1 MKRKQHITAFYLETL
16 LMIVVFISIILVLT
30 RVFGSARVQSVEA
43 KRLTAAV
50 TLAQNTAEAASASG
64 SPQDLLDLLNEKN
77 NAILQTADDT
87 EETVIITLYDEN
99 LQPVEITQ
107 QAADRLQS
115 AGSDNSKKDGTK
127 TGKNDPVPGIQPGTL
142 IVETQWGAPAPA
154 AAETET
160 EDPEAANPEAAN
172 PDAMALEAGEDLVN
186 VTIRVCGAD
195 RTTEIYRLDTAVYAP
210 ADR

>member
-30 RVFGSARVQSVEA
+30 RVFGRARLQSVEA
-43 KRLTAAV
+43 KRLTAGV
-50 TLAQNTAEAASASG
+50 TLAQNTAEAVSASG

-115 AGSDNSKKDGTK
+115 AGSDNSTK

-160 EDPEAANPEAAN
+160 EDPEAANP
-172 PDAMALEAGEDLVN
+172 DAMVLEAGEDLVN

>member
-30 RVFGSARVQSVEA
+30 RVFGSARLQSVEA

-50 TLAQNTAEAASASG
+50 TLAQNTAEAVSASG

-115 AGSDNSKKDGTK
+115 AGSDNSKKDGAK

-142 IVETQWGAPAPA
+142 IVETQWGALAPA

-160 EDPEAANPEAAN
+160 ADPEAAN

>member
-30 RVFGSARVQSVEA
+30 RVFGRARLQSVEA

-50 TLAQNTAEAASASG
+50 TLAQNTAEAVSASG

-115 AGSDNSKKDGTK
+115 AGSDNSKKDGIK
-127 TGKNDPVPGIQPGTL
+127 TGKNDPVPGIQTDTL

-160 EDPEAANPEAAN
+160 EDPEAANP
-172 PDAMALEAGEDLVN
+172 DAMVLEAGEDLVN

>member
-30 RVFGSARVQSVEA
+30 RVFGRARLQSVEA

-50 TLAQNTAEAASASG
+50 TLAQNTAEAVSASG

-142 IVETQWGAPAPA
+142 IVETQWGGPAP
-154 AAETET
+154 ETET
-160 EDPEAANPEAAN
+160 ADPEDMNPNAL
-172 PDAMALEAGEDLVN
+172 DLEAGEDLVN
-186 VTIRVCGAD
+186 VTIRVCGSD